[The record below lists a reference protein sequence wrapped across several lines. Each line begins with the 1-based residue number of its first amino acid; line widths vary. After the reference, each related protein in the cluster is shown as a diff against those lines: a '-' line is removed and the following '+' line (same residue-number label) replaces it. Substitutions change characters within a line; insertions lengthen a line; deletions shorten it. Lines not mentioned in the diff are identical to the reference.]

1 MKDNFKKDV
10 SESLKRLHFVLL
22 KKAKSKKLSPW
33 QFQKCMEYL
42 NFLQIVASN
51 AGAYCNPEYFVRNV
65 QKLGFD
71 VATDFNLLN
80 VDEFA
85 AQSVY
90 DIMVC
95 RRDYIFLGDEKLRK
109 TRKFG
114 PCKYDSRQ
122 DAIDAMRLFKRDSVQ
137 MAGGIIPC
145 MVRKVWNSVCGKNK

>member
-1 MKDNFKKDV
+1 
-10 SESLKRLHFVLL
+10 
-22 KKAKSKKLSPW
+22 
-33 QFQKCMEYL
+33 MEYL

-95 RRDYIFLGDEKLRK
+95 RRDYIFWGDEKLRK

-122 DAIDAMRLFKRDSVQ
+122 DAIDALEREKTYCTAYRDGYSPINVFEKYND
-137 MAGGIIPC
+137 GIT
-145 MVRKVWNSVCGKNK
+145 VRSCTR